1 MKSAQNNQP
10 ETKTKPQPEVE
21 QELSQVATNP
31 KQNALILVGIVL
43 LFGYLFFNFFVN
55 SNKDTNKKDENITPP
70 TRVVSPTQN
79 VDIDIPSIPTLPT
92 PPKLADLEPPL
103 PNSKNN
109 TTDTQPPALPTD
121 DNIASLPLD
130 PSLPTPSLP
139 TVKIQDD
146 QALKREEKKRK
157 SSMILIAGTPPQKTA
172 AQIQEEADFNYR
184 GDLNLMLG
192 RGKIIDAVVESALS
206 SDFGGEIRAV
216 ITKDVYSEWGKNI
229 LIPKGS
235 RVFGNYN
242 TTIDQMYGRINV
254 LWLRIDLVN
263 GYSINLN
270 NSMTVDNLGRT
281 GQAGRLDQKFQER
294 LTNAVLRSAFNI
306 ALANTL
312 DKVVKPQIQSNIAST
327 RNLDAANIKNIAN
340 SIFTQTGISDG
351 AKREQI
357 CASTLNAFS
366 DKTSSSFLQLQ
377 STCERLR
384 TDPTSD
390 DTAKLLSLMNSI
402 NSISD
407 SLIRDT
413 NTNVQET
420 QAQSASKESYKDISD
435 TLKSFVEEQNF
446 KPTVTIDQGTVI
458 KIYVNR
464 DYKFPKKAVSN
475 RRFR

>member
-1 MKSAQNNQP
+1 MMKNAKNNLP
-10 ETKTKPQPEVE
+10 EKEVGSQPEVE

-31 KQNALILVGIVL
+31 KQNALILVGIIL

-55 SNKDTNKKDENITPP
+55 SNKDDNKNKENVAQP
-70 TRVVSPTQN
+70 TQVVAPAQN

-92 PPKLADLEPPL
+92 PPKLDDLAPLLPP
-103 PNSKNN
+103 STN
-109 TTDTQPPALPTD
+109 TATNTQLPALPSD
-121 DNIASLPLD
+121 ANITPPLD

-139 TVKIQDD
+139 TVKVQDD
-146 QALKREEKKRK
+146 QAAKREEKKRK
-157 SSMILIAGTPPQKTA
+157 SSMILIAGQPPKKTPDQL
-172 AQIQEEADFNYR
+172 QEEADFNYR

-192 RGKIIDAVVESALS
+192 RGKIIDAVVESAIS

-235 RVFGNYN
+235 RVFGNYS
-242 TTIDQMYGRINV
+242 TTVDQVYSRVNV
-254 LWLRIDLVN
+254 IWLRVDLVN
-263 GYSINLN
+263 GYSVNLN
-270 NSMTVDNLGRT
+270 NSVTVDHLGKL
-281 GQAGRLDQKFQER
+281 GHEGRLDQKFQER

-312 DKVVKPQIQSNIAST
+312 DKVVKPQIQSNLAST
-327 RNLDAANIKNIAN
+327 RNLDAANIKNVAN
-340 SIFTQTGISDG
+340 GIFTQTGIGDA

-357 CASTLNAFS
+357 CAAALNAFS
-366 DKTSSSFLQLQ
+366 DKTSTSFLQLQ
-377 STCERLR
+377 ATCDRLR
-384 TDPTSD
+384 LDATSD
-390 DTAKLLSLMNSI
+390 DNAKLLSLMSSI

-420 QAQSASKESYKDISD
+420 QAQTASKESYKDISD

-446 KPTVTIDQGTVI
+446 KPTVTIDQGTVL
-458 KIYVNR
+458 KIYVNK
-464 DYKFPKKAVSN
+464 DYKFPKKAVLQ
-475 RRFR
+475 RRS